1 MLDDRKATILAALVE
16 DYIDSGAPVSSRSV
30 LERSGLECSSATVRN
45 ELVVLE
51 SEGYVVQ
58 PHTSAGRVP
67 TERGYRYY
75 VDHLSP
81 GRLRGATQSQIE
93 TFFSTVQAELG
104 RILRETSDLLS
115 DITRYPAIVLGPGL
129 RGHHLR
135 DLHVLGVEPGTALLI
150 LVTDTG
156 RVHQAVLKGGTACT
170 PSELASA
177 QELLRDHLVG
187 GTIADDPPAP
197 ETDGLP
203 APAVGLVTDA
213 MVALSAAAAG
223 GRDIY
228 VGGTSRMVEL
238 WADLAKLHG
247 ILSLLDREAA
257 VALLLDDQEDGTTV
271 RIGPETG
278 VAQDDLAVV
287 STPYA
292 VAGTKS
298 RIGVLGP
305 LRMDYRRTI
314 SVVEEVSEALGE
326 TLSG

>member
-16 DYIDSGAPVSSRSV
+16 DYIDTGAPVSSRSV

-51 SEGYVVQ
+51 SEGYVMQ

-81 GRLRGATQSQIE
+81 ARLRGATQSQIDS
-93 TFFSTVQAELG
+93 FFSTVHAELG

-129 RGHHLR
+129 RGHQLR
-135 DLHVLGVEPGTALLI
+135 DLHLLGVDPATSLLI
-150 LVTDTG
+150 LVTETG
-156 RVHQAVLKGGTACT
+156 RVHQAVLKGTACT
-170 PSELASA
+170 PAELASA
-177 QELLRDHLVG
+177 QELLRDHLIG
-187 GTIADDPPAP
+187 SPIGEATTAP
-197 ETDGLP
+197 ETDGL
-203 APAVGLVTDA
+203 AASAVGLVGDA
-213 MVALSAAAAG
+213 LEALAAAAAG

-247 ILSLLDREAA
+247 ILSLLDRDAA
-257 VALLLDDQEDGTTV
+257 VALLLDDQEEGTTV

-278 VAQDDLAVV
+278 VGQEDLAVV

-314 SVVEEVSEALGE
+314 RVVEEVSEALGE